1 MKLLSIKNVNKKI
14 LFITLILI
22 MLNLTIFY
30 IKGTTIEY
38 TKREKYLISLYND
51 KKLLMLTFDDGP
63 SKYTPKLLE
72 ILKENNIHATFF
84 VLGEQAKKFPDILA
98 KEYTNENLVCI
109 HSYTHK
115 FFTKIPKEEV
125 LEQISLTR
133 DIIYEITN
141 YTPEYIRIPYGITN
155 SEVDK
160 ILKENNLENILWNV
174 DSLDWKYKD
183 KNNTVSH
190 IKNKVTGNDIILMH
204 DILQS
209 TIDATQELIPYY
221 KNLGYEFITV
231 DEFLHIKNLLKDNT
245 EFDFDNK

>member
-84 VLGEQAKKFPDILA
+84 ILGEQAKKFPDILA

-160 ILKENNLENILWNV
+160 ILKVNNL
-174 DSLDWKYKD
+174 
-183 KNNTVSH
+183 
-190 IKNKVTGNDIILMH
+190 
-204 DILQS
+204 
-209 TIDATQELIPYY
+209 
-221 KNLGYEFITV
+221 
-231 DEFLHIKNLLKDNT
+231 
-245 EFDFDNK
+245 